1 MSWALKVP
9 AHEQDV
15 YRLIHRYESA
25 VADGAPANLATFRGV
40 WQDLSFSYV
49 FEVRTQSPSTAPC
62 TLAQPCP
69 VMLQQPCERQT
80 WSPS

>member
-25 VADGAPANLATFRGV
+25 VADGAPANLETFRGV
-40 WQDLSFSYV
+40 WHALAFGFV
-49 FEVRTQSPSTAPC
+49 FEVRWHPPSRPLALPLSLALLAETA
-62 TLAQPCP
+62 A
-69 VMLQQPCERQT
+69 
-80 WSPS
+80 